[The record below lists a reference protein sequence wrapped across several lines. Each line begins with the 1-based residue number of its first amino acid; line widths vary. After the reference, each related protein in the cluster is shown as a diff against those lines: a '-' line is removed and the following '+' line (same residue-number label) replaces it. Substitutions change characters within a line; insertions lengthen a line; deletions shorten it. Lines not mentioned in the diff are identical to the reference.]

1 LQVRQQRHFVFS
13 HPPAG
18 DPTALADKRKGP
30 QDFRPRPF
38 GSTGFAMDYKT
49 GAQANASVDH
59 HQFARALRFEYSIT
73 VINYDQFAPLST
85 ARISSVVSH

>member
-1 LQVRQQRHFVFS
+1 
-13 HPPAG
+13 
-18 DPTALADKRKGP
+18 
-30 QDFRPRPF
+30 
-38 GSTGFAMDYKT
+38 MDYKT